1 MPASVSSVEGI
12 TVQARMGTSS
22 STGTYGI
29 CVELSWDGGTTW
41 TTARR
46 VLFSTRVQTT
56 YTIGGAADTWGRSW
70 TAANL
75 DTGSFRVRITDVS
88 SNTTRRFDLD
98 YLGVSVDYT
107 P

>member
-22 STGTYGI
+22 ATGTYGI

-41 TTARR
+41 TAARQ

-56 YTIGGAADTWGRSW
+56 YTIGGVADTWGRSW
-70 TAANL
+70 TAGNL
-75 DTGSFRVRITDVS
+75 ATGSFRVRITDVS

-98 YLGVSVDYT
+98 YLGVSVNYT